1 MSDVIVVGVDGSET
15 AARAAQRAAEMAA
28 ALGATLHVVTAFD
41 DSETEVIEVGSDVW
55 VLSSV
60 DEASQTIDGVA
71 AGLRLT
77 APAVTTSAIEGKP
90 HAVLLAEAERLGAR
104 MIVVGNRRVQGIG
117 RVLGSVATSVLH
129 HAPCD
134 VLVVKTV

>member
-1 MSDVIVVGVDGSET
+1 MSDVIVVGIDGSET
-15 AARAAQRAAEMAA
+15 AAKAAQRAAEIAA
-28 ALGATLHVVTAFD
+28 ALGATLHVVTAFESD
-41 DSETEVIEVGSDVW
+41 ETEVIEVGSDVW

-71 AGLRLT
+71 AGLRVT
-77 APAVTTSAIEGKP
+77 APRITTSAVEGKP
-90 HAVLLAEAERLGAR
+90 HDVLLAEAERLQAR
-104 MIVVGNRRVQGIG
+104 MIVVGNRRVQGLG